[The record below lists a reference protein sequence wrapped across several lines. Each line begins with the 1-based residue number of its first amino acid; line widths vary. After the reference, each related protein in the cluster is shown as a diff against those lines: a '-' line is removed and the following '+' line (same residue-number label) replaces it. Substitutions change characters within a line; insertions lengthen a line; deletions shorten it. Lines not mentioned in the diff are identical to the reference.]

1 MVYKTVTLKGK
12 VLNETLTKL
21 FKFSNQP
28 NRVLTPKI
36 VLSKIPKKHLMIK
49 LRILTGINCL
59 MKNKLSYNL

>member
-36 VLSKIPKKHLMIK
+36 VLRKMPKKLLVIE

-59 MKNKLSYNL
+59 MKNKLPYNL